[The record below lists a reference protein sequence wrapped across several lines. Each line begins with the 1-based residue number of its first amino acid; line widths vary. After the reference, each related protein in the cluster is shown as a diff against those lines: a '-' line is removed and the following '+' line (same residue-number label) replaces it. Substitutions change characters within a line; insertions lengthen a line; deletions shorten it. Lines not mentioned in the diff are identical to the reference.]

1 MMRRM
6 KECSC
11 CCCCGKHAREES
23 AVELSE
29 QDILVTTNYEDNFV
43 GYEMPTQAIATKP
56 THVIVNDEE
65 SHAYEILRK
74 PLERALVYCV
84 F

>member
-11 CCCCGKHAREES
+11 CCKGGDPSDTQE
-23 AVELSE
+23 VELDE
-29 QDILVTTNYEDNFV
+29 TNTLVQANFEDNFV

-56 THVIVNDEE
+56 THVIVNDDE
-65 SHAYEILRK
+65 SHAYEI
-74 PLERALVYCV
+74 
-84 F
+84 

>member
-11 CCCCGKHAREES
+11 CCKSKDPKDTQE
-23 AVELSE
+23 VELNE
-29 QDILVTTNYEDNFV
+29 KATLVQSNFEDNFV

-56 THVIVNDEE
+56 THVIVNDDE
-65 SHAYEILRK
+65 SHAYEI
-74 PLERALVYCV
+74 
-84 F
+84 